1 MCWASKEREAL
12 VEGTPHTRDRY
23 GSPSQTSEDA
33 DPCES
38 QVVSHFCQHAD
49 LAQSFQNLC
58 AEWTKAGGVG
68 RQKRGARFP
77 WNSNPPTRG

>member
-49 LAQSFQNLC
+49 LAQSFQNLLNF
-58 AEWTKAGGVG
+58 E
-68 RQKRGARFP
+68 ARKVM
-77 WNSNPPTRG
+77 SHADLAVD